1 VAASGA
7 ERKMGLSGTA
17 GLVTTGAAAQLV
29 LPELFQDR
37 TSFTSVFKLWNV
49 DRLLALHDGD
59 ADNEN
64 SLGSYF
70 SL

>member
-1 VAASGA
+1 MAATGA

-17 GLVTTGAAAQLV
+17 TLVTAGTTAQLV

-37 TSFTSVFKLWNV
+37 TSFTSVFKFWNV

-59 ADNEN
+59 ADKEN